1 MDTLYP
7 EKTDGKPIQ
16 LNDRIRLEDGT
27 SVTVREFLQM
37 PGLGGGLT
45 FGQISL
51 LTGSGEAFVNPPG
64 WAPGNIYEITGP
76 GELYGQTFTTGD
88 FAMVVSDTQVVPL
101 RVGDVLSR
109 LEIVGIIDE
118 RIASEQVQESISSTV
133 QSNID
138 GMLVP
143 GSDSDLKQFVYDNAR
158 SDLHITQYPDYG
170 TYYINYYGPSK
181 IFIPESIE
189 HITID
194 LNIPVLSEQQRS
206 FRIVIARSE
215 PGSNREL
222 YFNVRDDEGNF
233 RFIEFGGDLP
243 VIGNSAANVQFSIPS
258 EKAAII
264 DVDVWPEYS
273 KAYVVGTLMGNS
285 GLDL

>member
-7 EKTDGKPIQ
+7 EKTDGKPIR
-16 LNDRIRLEDGT
+16 LNDLIRLEDGT
-27 SVTVREFLQM
+27 AVTVREFLQM
-37 PGLGGGLT
+37 PGVGGGLT

-51 LTGSGEAFVNPPG
+51 GNLEFVNPPG
-64 WAPGNIYEITGP
+64 WAPGNVYEITSP
-76 GELYGQTFTTGD
+76 GDLYGQTFVTGD

-101 RVGDVLSR
+101 RAGDVLSR

-243 VIGNSAANVQFSIPS
+243 VIGNSAGSAQFSIPS

>member
-1 MDTLYP
+1 MNPFYP

-27 SVTVREFLQM
+27 SVTIREFLQM

-51 LTGSGEAFVNPPG
+51 GNLEFVNPPG
-64 WAPGNIYEITGP
+64 WAPGNVYEITSP
-76 GELYGQTFTTGD
+76 GDLYGQTFVTGD

-109 LEIVGIIDE
+109 LEIVDIIDE

-133 QSNID
+133 QINID

-143 GSDSDLKQFVYDNAR
+143 ESDLQQFVYDNAR
-158 SDLHITQYPDYG
+158 SDLHVTLSPDYG

-189 HITID
+189 HINID
-194 LNIPVLSEQQRS
+194 LRIPELSEQQRS

-222 YFNVRDDEGNF
+222 YFNVRDDEGNY
-233 RFIEFGGDLP
+233 RSVEFGGDLP
-243 VIGNSAANVQFSIPS
+243 VIGNAYGYVQYSIPS

-264 DVDVWPEYS
+264 DVDVWPELV
-273 KAYVVGTLMGNS
+273 KAYIVGTLLGNS
-285 GLDL
+285 ALDL

>member
-1 MDTLYP
+1 MNPFYP

-27 SVTVREFLQM
+27 SVTIREFLQM

-51 LTGSGEAFVNPPG
+51 GNLEFVNPPG
-64 WAPGNIYEITGP
+64 WAPGNVYEITSP
-76 GELYGQTFTTGD
+76 GDLYGQTFVTGD

-109 LEIVGIIDE
+109 LEIVDIIDE

-133 QSNID
+133 QTLFN

-143 GSDSDLKQFVYDNAR
+143 GPDSDLKQFVYDNAR

-170 TYYINYYGPSK
+170 TYYINYDGPSK

-194 LNIPVLSEQQRS
+194 LRIPELSEQQRS

-222 YFNVRDDEGNF
+222 SFNVRDAEGNY

-243 VIGNSAANVQFSIPS
+243 VIGNSANYVQFSIPS

-285 GLDL
+285 GLDY